1 MSTQNLYHIPRST
14 VQNGPKWKQ
23 PKCPSAEKGTNKIWA
38 YPHPAGT
45 TKHYLAVKKEWST
58 YGSVMVKT
66 LTVYNLIPANKIN

>member
-45 TKHYLAVKKEWST
+45 TKHYLAVKKE
-58 YGSVMVKT
+58 
-66 LTVYNLIPANKIN
+66 